1 MRKPA
6 TTKSKVGIN
15 TTAILA
21 ILIFSAFLG
30 LFNETILNVA
40 LNSLMEEMSVTAGT
54 VQWII
59 TSYMIIVAVMVP
71 VTAFLIQT
79 FELKKLYLGAMAILL
94 IGTIGAACSGSF
106 IMLLASRMIQAS
118 GAGMMVSIMMTT
130 VLLITPPEKHGMAM
144 GICTCSIQLGPAL
157 GPTISGF
164 ILQFFNWRML
174 FVLLIPFIL
183 LVMILGYLYLAN
195 VTTLTKPKIDVASI
209 VLSTFGV
216 GGIIYGLNGFSSG
229 GNIKITLIIFAVGI
243 ISIILF
249 AIRQLSLKEP
259 MLEIRTFKYP
269 LFSIGCALVMIAMMT
284 VFTMNVM
291 LPMFLQGALQTTAFI
306 SAMALLPATLTN
318 GGISLLSGRIYDKIG
333 PKVIIPLGF
342 IIIFFALFVLS
353 RSTVDTSLIKIVLVY
368 IVVCIGIGSTLSPSQ
383 TSALNQLP
391 KEAYA
396 HGVAIINTL
405 QQIAAAIGSSLFI
418 GIMSAAQL
426 EELNHSAA
434 PDIAIAT
441 GFRSGVSVM
450 LIFILVGL
458 CLSFAL
464 RVGNKRLP
472 NQH

>member
-1 MRKPA
+1 MVKTE
-6 TTKSKVGIN
+6 TTKIKAGIN

-59 TSYMIIVAVMVP
+59 TSYMIVVAVMVP

-79 FELKKLYLGAMAILL
+79 FELKKLYLGAMTILL
-94 IGTIGAACSGSF
+94 IGTLGAACSGSF
-106 IMLLASRMIQAS
+106 
-118 GAGMMVSIMMTT
+118 
-130 VLLITPPEKHGMAM
+130 
-144 GICTCSIQLGPAL
+144 
-157 GPTISGF
+157 
-164 ILQFFNWRML
+164 
-174 FVLLIPFIL
+174 
-183 LVMILGYLYLAN
+183 
-195 VTTLTKPKIDVASI
+195 
-209 VLSTFGV
+209 
-216 GGIIYGLNGFSSG
+216 
-229 GNIKITLIIFAVGI
+229 
-243 ISIILF
+243 
-249 AIRQLSLKEP
+249 
-259 MLEIRTFKYP
+259 
-269 LFSIGCALVMIAMMT
+269 
-284 VFTMNVM
+284 VM
-291 LPMFLQGALQTTAFI
+291 LPMFLQGTLQTTAFI

-342 IIIFFALFVLS
+342 VIIFFALFVLS

-368 IVVCIGIGSTLSPSQ
+368 IAVCIGIGSTLSPSQ

-426 EELNHSAA
+426 KELNHSAA

-464 RVGNKRLP
+464 RLGNKKLP
-472 NQH
+472 VSH